1 MNETL
6 VFFFLL
12 VVFFGA
18 GLFLA
23 YRLGRYREQLDHYRA
38 ERTDVADGKSE
49 SEDAAENVARA
60 VDSIRE
66 KLSEIRKESHALAG
80 GGSDGLDSGSP
91 GIDRDDSGNCD
102 EVAEDKAE

>member
-1 MNETL
+1 MHETVIL
-6 VFFFLL
+6 FILL
-12 VVFFGA
+12 VLVCGA
-18 GLFLA
+18 GFYLA
-23 YRLGRYREQLDHYRA
+23 YKLGRYREQLDHYRA
-38 ERTDVADGKSE
+38 ERSDVADGKRE

-66 KLSEIRKESHALAG
+66 KLSEIRKESHAMAG